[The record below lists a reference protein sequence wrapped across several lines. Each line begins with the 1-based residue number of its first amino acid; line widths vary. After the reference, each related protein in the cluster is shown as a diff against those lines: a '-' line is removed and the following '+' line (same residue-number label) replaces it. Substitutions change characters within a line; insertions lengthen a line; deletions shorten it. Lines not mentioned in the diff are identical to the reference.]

1 MDIKFSVIL
10 QCSFCTE
17 LFTFLVPGFE
27 KVIGLS
33 QEVCDN
39 GQQLDVLYNTEGI
52 RECRESCETNPNCV
66 FFSFFDEIT
75 NYENVCALFRSCMER
90 DTATHPATT
99 YQVAKGIL

>member
-17 LFTFLVPGFE
+17 LFTFSVPGFE

-39 GQQLDVLYNTEGI
+39 GQQLSVSYDTEI
-52 RECRESCETNPNCV
+52 RECRKSCETNPDCV
-66 FFSFFDEIT
+66 FFSFADKNT

-90 DTATHPATT
+90 STTANPRTT
-99 YQVAKGIL
+99 YQVAKGIC